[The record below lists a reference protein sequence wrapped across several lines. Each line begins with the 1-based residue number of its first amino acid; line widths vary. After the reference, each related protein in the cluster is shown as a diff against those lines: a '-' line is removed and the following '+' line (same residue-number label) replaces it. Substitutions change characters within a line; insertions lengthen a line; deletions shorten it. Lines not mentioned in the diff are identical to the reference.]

1 MDWLP
6 PSLVATAATTFF
18 VSLIYI
24 YLFLQE
30 KERSLAIWAAGWIF
44 YGCRFLIQLGLV
56 LEQIPRW
63 MIHLQQFSSVTGAVL
78 FACGTYVFI
87 GRKFS
92 PAWLLGAAG
101 CIGWTL
107 FASVRDYSFLVIDLP
122 VSLFLGFAYGWSGY
136 LILMASGRESIAS
149 RVTGWA
155 LIFWGIHKADYP
167 FLRPLLWF
175 APWGYLL
182 ASMLYLLA
190 SIGILLVYYERV
202 RHNLLA
208 AIRKREKS
216 EKRFRSV
223 IETTSDG
230 IIIADRHGMITLA
243 NSGAERMFGYRAG
256 ELTGLALQ
264 SLLAPGH
271 DKEADETM
279 GLFVDAGGV
288 PYQSRTR
295 SLRGLRRDGTD
306 FPLEFNISNWTQGDE
321 ILFSG
326 ILHDTSEQKNIL
338 QHLENSKTLLTSL
351 MDSIPDLI
359 FYKDKKSVYLGCN
372 QAFSE
377 FAGWDKE
384 KIIGHTDYDFFTREV
399 ADFFRARDLEM
410 LEKGVPRRNEEWVT
424 YPSGKRVLLD
434 TLKTPYYDPD
444 GHILGLIGISR
455 DITERKI
462 AEEAL
467 RESEERFRAIFEQA
481 AVGVALINPTTGRFI
496 KVNQKYCDIVGYS
509 PGEMQALTIR
519 EITHPDDLAQDHAHM
534 ERLAGGEIREFA
546 LEKRY
551 VHKKGRIIR
560 VMLTVSAM
568 GAQGGRPDYHIAVVE
583 DVTAAR
589 EALEA
594 LNKSEMLLTE
604 VGEIARIG
612 GWEMDLIT
620 RKAKWTKVTYDIV
633 EIKQGQPIP
642 GPDEHLDYYL
652 PEYRPMIQA
661 AMQKLITQDE
671 PLEFEAE
678 LTTAKGNIKWCRAL
692 GKAVRRDGKCIK
704 IYGTFQDISREKR
717 AADEKEALEKK
728 FRQAQKME
736 AIGTLAGGIAHDFNN
751 ILVPIIG
758 YTEMVM
764 DTMPQESQNRLDL
777 KEVLIAAKRAKEL
790 VKQILRFSRERE
802 QEMAPLLIAP
812 IIKESIKLLSSSI
825 PKNIQIRRNISAR
838 PLTVLADASQIH
850 QIMMNLGT
858 NAYQAMRDK
867 GGILDINLTEADI
880 STLPMERAVSLAD
893 GHYLEIMVRDT
904 GTGMDQET
912 RERIFEPYFTTR
924 GKEDGTGLGLAV
936 VHGIVRILKGKIFV
950 ESEPGRGSSFYLYLP
965 LFSTQYHEEERAA
978 DEFSPTGTERILV
991 VDDEQGITETMARR
1005 LTQLGYQ
1012 VTTRTSSVEALE
1024 LFRHKPDAFDL
1035 VLTDQTMPNMT
1046 GDQLA
1051 GELLTIRPDIPIIM
1065 CTGYSSV
1072 MDPDKARDLGIKAFL
1087 LKPVIKYE
1095 MAKAI
1100 RAVLDRRTEGR
1111 E

>member
-30 KERSLAIWAAGWIF
+30 KERSLAIWAAGWVF

-56 LEQIPRW
+56 LKVIPGW
-63 MIHLQQFSSVTGAVL
+63 MIHLQQFSSVTGAV
-78 FACGTYVFI
+78 FFTYGTYVFI
-87 GRKFS
+87 DRKFS
-92 PAWLLGAAG
+92 PVWLVGGAG

-107 FASVRDYSFLVIDLP
+107 FASARDYSFLVIDLP

-136 LILMASGRESIAS
+136 LILKGAGRKNIAS

-155 LIFWGIHKADYP
+155 LIFWGVHKADYP

-182 ASMLYLLA
+182 ASMLFLLA

-202 RHNLLA
+202 RHKLLA
-208 AIRKREKS
+208 EIRKREKS

-230 IIIADRHGMITLA
+230 IVIADRYGMITLA
-243 NSGAERMFGYRAG
+243 NSGAEKMFGYQTG

-264 SLLAPGH
+264 SLLTEEHGKKNGKTLELFIGGDGSPYHG
-271 DKEADETM
+271 ETN
-279 GLFVDAGGV
+279 
-288 PYQSRTR
+288 
-295 SLRGLRRDGTD
+295 SLRGLRKDGTE
-306 FPLEFNISNWTQGDE
+306 FPVDFNISNWTQGEE

-326 ILHDTSEQKNIL
+326 ILRDTSEQKTIMKS
-338 QHLENSKTLLTSL
+338 LENSKALLTSL
-351 MDSIPDLI
+351 IDSIPDLI
-359 FYKDKKSVYLGCN
+359 FYKDKQGVYLGCN
-372 QAFSE
+372 EAFSK

-384 KIIGHTDYDFFTREV
+384 KMVGHTDYDFFPKEV
-399 ADFFRARDLEM
+399 ADFFRARDREM
-410 LEKGVPRRNEEWVT
+410 LDQGVPRRNEEWVT

-434 TLKTPYYDPD
+434 TLKTPYYDPEA
-444 GHILGLIGISR
+444 HVLGLIGISR

-467 RESEERFRAIFEQA
+467 KESEERFRAIFEQA
-481 AVGVALINPTTGRFI
+481 AVGVALINSTTGRFI

-509 PGEMQALTIR
+509 PEEMQALTVR
-519 EITHPDDLAQDHAHM
+519 DITHPDDLAQDHAHM
-534 ERLAGGEIREFA
+534 ERLARGEIREFA

-551 VHKKGRIIR
+551 VHKEGRIIR
-560 VMLTVSAM
+560 VMLTVSSM
-568 GAQGGRPDYHIAVVE
+568 GTQGGRPDYHIAVVE

-594 LNKSEMLLTE
+594 LNKSETLLTE

-612 GWEMDLIT
+612 GWEMDLIS
-620 RKAKWTKVTYDIV
+620 RQAKWTKVVYDIV
-633 EIKQGQPIP
+633 EIEQGQPIP

-661 AMQKLITQDE
+661 AMQKLIKQDE

-692 GKAVRRDGKCIK
+692 GKAVRQDGKCVK

-717 AADEKEALEKK
+717 ATEEKETLEKK
-728 FRQAQKME
+728 FRHAQKME

-764 DTMPQESQNRLDL
+764 DTMPRESQNRQDL
-777 KEVLIAAKRAKEL
+777 KEVLTAAKRAREL

-802 QEMAPLLIAP
+802 QEMGPLLIAP
-812 IIKESIKLLSSSI
+812 IVKESIKLLSSSI
-825 PKNIQIRRNISAR
+825 PKNIQIRRNISAK
-838 PLTVLADASQIH
+838 PFTVLADASQIH

-867 GGILDINLTEADI
+867 GGILDINLAEADI

-904 GTGMDQET
+904 GKGMDQET

-936 VHGIVRILKGKIFV
+936 VHGIVRILQGKIFV
-950 ESEPGRGSSFYLYLP
+950 ESEPGRGSSFYIYLP
-965 LFSTQYHEEERAA
+965 LFSAQHHEEERVA

-1012 VTTRTSSVEALE
+1012 VTTRTSSIEALE
-1024 LFRHKPDAFDL
+1024 LFRHKPEAFDL

-1051 GELLTIRPDIPIIM
+1051 VELLTIRSDIPIIKI
-1065 CTGYSSV
+1065 G
-1072 MDPDKARDLGIKAFL
+1072 
-1087 LKPVIKYE
+1087 
-1095 MAKAI
+1095 
-1100 RAVLDRRTEGR
+1100 RAHV
-1111 E
+1111 

>member
-1 MDWLP
+1 
-6 PSLVATAATTFF
+6 
-18 VSLIYI
+18 
-24 YLFLQE
+24 
-30 KERSLAIWAAGWIF
+30 
-44 YGCRFLIQLGLV
+44 
-56 LEQIPRW
+56 
-63 MIHLQQFSSVTGAVL
+63 
-78 FACGTYVFI
+78 
-87 GRKFS
+87 
-92 PAWLLGAAG
+92 
-101 CIGWTL
+101 
-107 FASVRDYSFLVIDLP
+107 
-122 VSLFLGFAYGWSGY
+122 
-136 LILMASGRESIAS
+136 
-149 RVTGWA
+149 
-155 LIFWGIHKADYP
+155 
-167 FLRPLLWF
+167 
-175 APWGYLL
+175 
-182 ASMLYLLA
+182 
-190 SIGILLVYYERV
+190 
-202 RHNLLA
+202 
-208 AIRKREKS
+208 
-216 EKRFRSV
+216 
-223 IETTSDG
+223 
-230 IIIADRHGMITLA
+230 
-243 NSGAERMFGYRAG
+243 
-256 ELTGLALQ
+256 
-264 SLLAPGH
+264 
-271 DKEADETM
+271 
-279 GLFVDAGGV
+279 
-288 PYQSRTR
+288 
-295 SLRGLRRDGTD
+295 
-306 FPLEFNISNWTQGDE
+306 
-321 ILFSG
+321 
-326 ILHDTSEQKNIL
+326 
-338 QHLENSKTLLTSL
+338 
-351 MDSIPDLI
+351 
-359 FYKDKKSVYLGCN
+359 
-372 QAFSE
+372 
-377 FAGWDKE
+377 
-384 KIIGHTDYDFFTREV
+384 
-399 ADFFRARDLEM
+399 
-410 LEKGVPRRNEEWVT
+410 
-424 YPSGKRVLLD
+424 
-434 TLKTPYYDPD
+434 
-444 GHILGLIGISR
+444 
-455 DITERKI
+455 
-462 AEEAL
+462 
-467 RESEERFRAIFEQA
+467 
-481 AVGVALINPTTGRFI
+481 
-496 KVNQKYCDIVGYS
+496 
-509 PGEMQALTIR
+509 
-519 EITHPDDLAQDHAHM
+519 
-534 ERLAGGEIREFA
+534 
-546 LEKRY
+546 Y
-551 VHKKGRIIR
+551 VHREGRIIR

-612 GWEMDLIT
+612 GWEMDLIS

-633 EIKQGQPIP
+633 EIEQGQPIP

-704 IYGTFQDISREKR
+704 IYGTFQDISRERK
-717 AADEKEALEKK
+717 AAAEKEILEKK

-777 KEVLIAAKRAKEL
+777 KEVLTAAKRAKEL

-802 QEMAPLLIAP
+802 QEMGPLLIAP

-825 PKNIQIRRNISAR
+825 PKNIQVRRNISAR

-950 ESEPGRGSSFYLYLP
+950 ESEPGRGSSFYIYLP
-965 LFSTQYHEEERAA
+965 LFSTQHYEEERTA

-1051 GELLTIRPDIPIIM
+1051 VELLTIRPDIPIIM

-1100 RAVLDRRTEGR
+1100 RAVLDRRTERR